1 MKKKKLLNENIKDIL
16 SKILRLRIQEIKDN
30 TGVVNTPNWDSINQ
44 IEIIV
49 ALEKKYKIK
58 FSQSEISKL
67 DNYSNILKILKK
79 KIN

>member
-16 SKILRLRIQEIKDN
+16 SKILRLRTWEIKDN

-79 KIN
+79 KVN

>member
-16 SKILRLRIQEIKDN
+16 SKILRLRTQEIKDN

-79 KIN
+79 KVG

>member
-16 SKILRLRIQEIKDN
+16 SKILRLRTWEIKDN

-67 DNYSNILKILKK
+67 NNYSNILKILKK
-79 KIN
+79 KVN

>member
-79 KIN
+79 KIS

>member
-16 SKILRLRIQEIKDN
+16 SKILRLRTKEIKEN

-49 ALEKKYKIK
+49 ALEKKYNIK

-67 DNYSNILKILKK
+67 DSYSNILKVLNKK
-79 KIN
+79 VN

>member
-16 SKILRLRIQEIKDN
+16 SKILRLRTWEIKDN

>member
-16 SKILRLRIQEIKDN
+16 SKILRLRTQEIKDN

-79 KIN
+79 KIS

>member
-16 SKILRLRIQEIKDN
+16 SKILRLRTQEIKDN

-79 KIN
+79 KVS

>member
-16 SKILRLRIQEIKDN
+16 SKILRLRTWEIKDN

-49 ALEKKYKIK
+49 TLKKKYKIK

-67 DNYSNILKILKK
+67 NNYSNILKILKK
-79 KIN
+79 KVN